1 MLLARSANAPMRVM
15 SIGCRAASPR
25 AGSAVETWF
34 PAELLVGVVRS
45 SAAMI
50 SCIRRNTESVP
61 IFVESLKGSHPLRTD
76 PSVGLL
82 GEPRAARHPRRAAN
96 VEDFGDLGARRA
108 GPARRDG
115 PSARRIA
122 HPARRTAP
130 PARRPH
136 HVGAPNANCGAPRSL
151 IAIQFPKFTPEV
163 PQELPQKETGF
174 PNITLQGPQILSPRS
189 PYPHRQVVLKSLSC
203 QRFWRCQ
210 LFNCSSVYFQFAQG
224 AACQQ
229 RRY

>member
-1 MLLARSANAPMRVM
+1 M
-15 SIGCRAASPR
+15 SIGFRAASPR

-45 SAAMI
+45 SVAMI

-61 IFVESLKGSHPLRTD
+61 IFVESLKGSHPLRNN

-115 PSARRIA
+115 PS
-122 HPARRTAP
+122 ARRTAP

-174 PNITLQGPQILSPRS
+174 PNITLQGPQILPPRS
-189 PYPHRQVVLKSLSC
+189 PYPHRQVVLSPCRANAS
-203 QRFWRCQ
+203 
-210 LFNCSSVYFQFAQG
+210 G
-224 AACQQ
+224 AANSSIVQVSTFNSLKAPPVSSAATNCELTDSQY
-229 RRY
+229 RTKMRGA